1 MFLIEEVIL
10 LNQERSIT
18 LWIFWNDAEGLDA
31 MNWMLLL
38 AAEEGGGLFDINAT
52 LPLMAIQF
60 LILAVVLNKVF
71 YKPLGDA
78 IDERDGYVSS
88 SIVSAKE
95 QAIQAEK
102 LAKQYEQELA
112 DSRRQAQAIIAEAQA
127 EAEKAASQQIAAAQQ
142 EAQAQKEQVQKEIDA
157 QKADAFQVLEG
168 QVATL
173 TQQML
178 DKLLSV
184 A

>member
-1 MFLIEEVIL
+1 
-10 LNQERSIT
+10 
-18 LWIFWNDAEGLDA
+18 

-78 IDERDGYVSS
+78 IDERDGYVNS
-88 SIVSAKE
+88 SIVGAKE
-95 QAIQAEK
+95 QAAQAEK
-102 LAKQYEQELA
+102 LAQQYEQELA
-112 DSRRQAQAIIAEAQA
+112 NSRRQAQAIIAEAQS
-127 EAEKAASQQIAAAQQ
+127 EAEKVAGQQIAAAQQ
-142 EAQAQKEQVQKEIDA
+142 EAQAQKEQIQKEIDA